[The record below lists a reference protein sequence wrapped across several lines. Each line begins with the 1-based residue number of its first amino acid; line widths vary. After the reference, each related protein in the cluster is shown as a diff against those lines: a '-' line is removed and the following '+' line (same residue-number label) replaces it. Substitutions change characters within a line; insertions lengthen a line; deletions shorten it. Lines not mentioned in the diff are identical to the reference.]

1 MLLNGDSSKFPG
13 ETVFFTN
20 IFSSEVFYLVAFAV
34 PVAKQK
40 LFIISSLKLQNS
52 SNDRQYTKVSSMNP
66 RMGHSFLQHINSSLL
81 SLMWFT

>member
-1 MLLNGDSSKFPG
+1 MLLNGRSSKFPG
-13 ETVFFTN
+13 ETVFFIN
-20 IFSSEVFYLVAFAV
+20 MFSTEVFYLLVFAV

-52 SNDRQYTKVSSMNP
+52 NNDRQYMKVSSMNP
-66 RMGHSFLQHINSSLL
+66 WTGHSFLQHINSSLL